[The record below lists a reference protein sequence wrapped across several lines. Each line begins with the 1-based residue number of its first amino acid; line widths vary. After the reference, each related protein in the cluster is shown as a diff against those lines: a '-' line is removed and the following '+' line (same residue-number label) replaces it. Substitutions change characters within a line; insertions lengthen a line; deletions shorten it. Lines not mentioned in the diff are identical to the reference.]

1 MLSPQNA
8 SEIAGVSR
16 KTIMNHISNK
26 TLAAQRNNQGR
37 WVIDPDELQRWMDNR
52 AETQKWNATGMPMA
66 SQETKSPTHDVVSP
80 NTELAYAA
88 AYEVKKAEAEMLR
101 GRVQE
106 LEKEV
111 SEARQEA
118 REAWSAYRKVSDK
131 IIDAVASQPLLLSAQ
146 YRVK

>member
-1 MLSPQNA
+1 MLSPQLA

-16 KTIMNHISNK
+16 KTIMNHIGNK
-26 TLAAQRNNQGR
+26 TLAATRNNQGR
-37 WVIDPDELQRWMDNR
+37 WLIDPEDLERWMENR
-52 AETQKWNATGMPMA
+52 REAQKESATGMPLA
-66 SQETKSPTHDVVSP
+66 SQKKIAPGHTMVSP
-80 NTELAYAA
+80 NSELTYAA
-88 AYEVKKAEAEMLR
+88 AFEVKKTEAEMLR
-101 GRVQE
+101 ERVTQ

-146 YRVK
+146 FRVK

>member
-16 KTIMNHISNK
+16 KTIMNHIGEK
-26 TLAAQRNNQGR
+26 TLPATRNNQGR
-37 WVIDPDELQRWMDNR
+37 WMIAPEDLERWMENR
-52 AETQKWNATGMPMA
+52 EETQKRNATGMPLA
-66 SQETKSPTHDVVSP
+66 SQKNITPPHSTVSP
-80 NTELAYAA
+80 NSELAYAA